1 MLLKKY
7 NVGVT
12 QLISHRNLML
22 LGSSKNYNE
31 MNLDMKQQSCFS
43 TKERE
48 REEKTKEFA
57 KYIYSIK
64 YHITMASVEPAGMI
78 PNLSRSSGKVG
89 N

>member
-1 MLLKKY
+1 
-7 NVGVT
+7 
-12 QLISHRNLML
+12 ML

-31 MNLDMKQQSCFS
+31 MKLDMKQQSCFS
-43 TKERE
+43 TKKRERE

-89 N
+89 S